1 VGEGE
6 AGRGGGGG
14 GGGRNHPNYAF
25 AVICWG
31 KRICETLMVPISLS
45 TAFLSTAVREA
56 NVIPFDSSIQKGIRV
71 ESRTQTTSIEILC
84 FMRMCVVTL

>member
-1 VGEGE
+1 
-6 AGRGGGGG
+6 
-14 GGGRNHPNYAF
+14 
-25 AVICWG
+25 
-31 KRICETLMVPISLS
+31 MVPISLS